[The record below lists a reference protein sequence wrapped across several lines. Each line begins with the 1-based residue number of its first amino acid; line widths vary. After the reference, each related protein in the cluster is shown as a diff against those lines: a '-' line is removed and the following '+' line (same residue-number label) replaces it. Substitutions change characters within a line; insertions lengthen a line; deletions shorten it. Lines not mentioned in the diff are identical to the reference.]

1 MDSVTLVK
9 RRGYAPVSGRERSR
23 SLRWL
28 TNAYLFSATLK
39 TTIFAVVAGG
49 SLAGMPFASKLVR
62 GLNEPYWVVLGLAG
76 IASTW
81 ITYHLLRVRRK
92 SAVFAAGIPVVMGLI
107 SSVRSVGRQ
116 FDIGDVI
123 LGLGMLLLLLRAY
136 EDLD

>member
-1 MDSVTLVK
+1 MDSVRLTK
-9 RRGYAPVSGRERSR
+9 RRGFAPVSGREGSR

-39 TTIFAVVAGG
+39 TMAFAVVAGG
-49 SLAGMPFASKLVR
+49 SLAGMPFASKLVSR
-62 GLNEPYWVVLGLAG
+62 LNEPYWIVLGLAG

-92 SAVFAAGIPVVMGLI
+92 SAVFAAGIPVVLGLVTT
-107 SSVRSVGRQ
+107 VRGIGKQ
-116 FDIGDVI
+116 FDIGEFV

-136 EDLD
+136 EELE

>member
-1 MDSVTLVK
+1 MDSVRLTK
-9 RRGYAPVSGRERSR
+9 RREFAPVSGREGSR
-23 SLRWL
+23 SLHWL

-39 TTIFAVVAGG
+39 TTLFAVLAGG
-49 SLAGMPFASKLVR
+49 SLAGMPFASKLVSR
-62 GLNEPYWVVLGLAG
+62 PNEPYWIVLGLAG

-123 LGLGMLLLLLRAY
+123 VGLGMLLVLLRAY
-136 EDLD
+136 EELD